1 MRHLLDIVDMSVS
14 ELDELLLLA
23 TDIIDNPDAYRER
36 CKYKKLATLFF
47 EPSTRTR
54 LSFETAM
61 IDLGGSVVGFE
72 SGGSSSAS
80 KGESVRDTAAVVG
93 GYVDIIAMR
102 HPFEGAAIAAS
113 QFSPV
118 PVINAGD
125 GGHCHPTQTLA
136 DLLTI
141 KREVG
146 RLDNLTIGFCGDL
159 RYGRTVHSLINAM
172 VRYAGNKFVLI
183 SPEELTLPEYVT
195 AMLDDLKIE
204 YSVENKLETAMPKLD
219 VLYMTRIQRERFEND
234 SLYDAVAGKF
244 ILTKEI
250 MQSAKPDMRVLH
262 PLPRVD
268 EISVQVDT
276 DKRAAYFRQTYY
288 GKIMRMALI
297 IKLLDSVNEEPVKTR
312 EWRVTDKEC
321 SNGKCI
327 TFRENDNVP
336 YSYIAGD
343 GTERCA
349 YCDHILDK

>member
-1 MRHLLDIVDMSVS
+1 MSVA
-14 ELDELLLLA
+14 ELDELLDLA
-23 TDIIDNPDAYRER
+23 DDIILHPEAYRER

-72 SGGSSSAS
+72 SGSSSSAS
-80 KGESVRDTAAVVG
+80 KGESIRDTVQVVG
-93 GYVDIIAMR
+93 GYVDVIAMR
-102 HPFEGAAIAAS
+102 HPFEGAAVAAS

-141 KREVG
+141 RKELG
-146 RLDNLTIGFCGDL
+146 RLNNLTIGFCGDL

-172 VRYAGNKFVLI
+172 VRYEGVSFVLI

-195 AMLDDLKIE
+195 AMLDSKNIPYKVVD
-204 YSVENKLETAMPKLD
+204 SLEDAIPELD
-219 VLYMTRIQRERFEND
+219 VLYMTRIQRERFEYD
-234 SLYDAVAGKF
+234 SLYEAVAGRF
-244 ILTKEI
+244 ILRQAMLQK
-250 MQSAKPDMRVLH
+250 AKPEMRVLH

-268 EISVQVDT
+268 EIAVDVDT
-276 DKRAAYFRQTYY
+276 DGRAAYFRQTWY

-297 IKLLDSVNEEPVKTR
+297 IKMLDSVGILPESKNWVR
-312 EWRVTDKEC
+312 TDKEC
-321 SNGKCI
+321 KNTRCV
-327 TFRENDNVP
+327 TYRESDNVP
-336 YSYIAGD
+336 YSYKAED
-343 GTERCA
+343 GTERCV
-349 YCDHILDK
+349 YCDHVLD